1 MRDYLCSAKCGLSA
15 TAKIGGALD
24 RAPRPYT
31 AGELAEITQLPL
43 GIIKAFLRRNTTCE
57 KVNSHSIAR
66 IGGGRPMQEYWRG
79 MSGIFDTFKV
89 ENMMDDK
96 TEGKLREGIRPVAW
110 RDANFTNWSIDET
123 DQVATMRGGAV
134 VRLGKVEGIS
144 YSKQGVTVTV
154 KDGIR
159 LTFRRA

>member
-1 MRDYLCSAKCGLSA
+1 
-15 TAKIGGALD
+15 
-24 RAPRPYT
+24 
-31 AGELAEITQLPL
+31 
-43 GIIKAFLRRNTTCE
+43 
-57 KVNSHSIAR
+57 
-66 IGGGRPMQEYWRG
+66 MQEYWRG

-110 RDANFTNWSIDET
+110 RDANSTNWSIDET

-159 LTFRRA
+159 VTFRRA